1 MRFRREF
8 VRTLTRVTTT
18 EAATS
23 ARGRREWV
31 TFLAR
36 VGLGT
41 LLWAGVC
48 NLVLDLSTVPFLPF
62 HHFAA
67 SVVST
72 AVLWVAILALVC
84 VTNRLWLSFAVSLGL
99 CMVVAGTS
107 LAKHAVRDEPLYP
120 SDLYFLWQPSF
131 LLDMAAPWALA
142 GAALAV
148 IALVVGLVFFGR
160 WLEVRHFHRVR
171 RSSEPR
177 AWSWLLLLRV
187 VVALVAILALFTV
200 PRFNAPENRLRATYE
215 AAGAEWLSWR
225 QADNYSENG
234 FVAGFLFNTFAGAM
248 EEPAG
253 YDRATMEE
261 IARRYELRADQ
272 RNSGRTSDAL
282 ADANIVLLLSEAFSD
297 PERLDGVD
305 LAEDPI
311 PFVRGT
317 MAENPSGQ
325 AVGNAIGGGT
335 ANMEFEALT
344 GMSQTLFAPQL
355 TTPYQ
360 MLVPAYD
367 WLPSAAWY
375 LADAGYDT
383 VAVHPFLASMY
394 RRTAAYPRLG
404 FDSFLGLDDLS
415 GLSEIERNPFASD
428 ETTFDA
434 ALRLLTTSDEP
445 VFMNL
450 VTMQNHFPYGDLYGD
465 PIENSLRNDA
475 LGQYARGLAHADEAT
490 GKLFAE
496 LKRSREETVVIFY
509 GDHLPG
515 DVYDDGDVIE
525 KNFARRTETPFF
537 LWSSRRD
544 LPANRLAPTSPIY
557 FLPLAFDAMNA
568 PLPPYYA
575 LLLDL
580 HAEVPNLSLS
590 RPVDPSTLPA
600 RARGLL
606 HDLRMVQYDFSV
618 GRRYATE
625 EMFHPS
631 P

>member
-1 MRFRREF
+1 M
-8 VRTLTRVTTT
+8 TTT
-18 EAATS
+18 DAATVE
-23 ARGRREWV
+23 RERREWV
-31 TFLAR
+31 TFLVR
-36 VGLGT
+36 VVLGT
-41 LLWAGVC
+41 LLWAGLC
-48 NLVLDLSTVPFLPF
+48 NLVLDLSTVPFKPVAHL
-62 HHFAA
+62 AESLV
-67 SVVST
+67 SV

-84 VTNRLWLSFAVSLGL
+84 VTNRLWLSFALSLGL
-99 CMVVAGTS
+99 CVVVAAAS

-142 GAALAV
+142 GAALGV
-148 IALVVGLVFFGR
+148 VALVIGLLFVGQ
-160 WLEVRHFHRVR
+160 WLDRRHFPRVR
-171 RSSEPR
+171 RSAESH
-177 AWSWLLLLRV
+177 AWWWLLGLRV
-187 VVALVAILALFTV
+187 AVAIVAILALFTV
-200 PRFNAPENRLRATYE
+200 PQFNAPENRLRVTYE

-234 FVAGFLFNTFAGAM
+234 FLGGFLFNTYAGAM

-253 YDRATMEE
+253 YGRATMEE
-261 IARRYELRADQ
+261 VVKRYEIRADQ
-272 RNSGRTSDAL
+272 RNGGRTSDAL
-282 ADANIVLLLSEAFSD
+282 ADTNVVLLLSEAFSD

-311 PFVRGT
+311 PFVRAT

-375 LADAGYDT
+375 FADTGHDT

-394 RRTAAYPRLG
+394 RRTTAYPRLG
-404 FDSFLGLDDLS
+404 FDSFLGFDDLS
-415 GLSEIERNPFASD
+415 GLSEIEKNPFASD
-428 ETTFDA
+428 ETTFDES
-434 ALRLLTTSDEP
+434 LRLLTRSDEP
-445 VFMNL
+445 LFMNL
-450 VTMQNHFPYGDLYGD
+450 VTMQNHFPYDGLYSD
-465 PIENSLRNDA
+465 PIENSLGSDK
-475 LGQYARGLAHADEAT
+475 LGQYARGLAHADAAT
-490 GKLFAE
+490 EKLFAE
-496 LKRSREETVVIFY
+496 LRKSREETVVIFY

-515 DVYDDGDVIE
+515 DVYGGELIE
-525 KNFARRTETPFF
+525 ANRDRRTETPLF
-537 LWSSRRD
+537 LWSSHRD
-544 LPANRLAPTSPIY
+544 LPATRLADTSPIF
-557 FLPLAFDAMNA
+557 FLPLAFDAIDA

-590 RPVDPSTLPA
+590 RPVDPSTLSD
-600 RARGLL
+600 RARRLL
-606 HDLRMVQYDFSV
+606 HDLQLVQYDFSV
-618 GRRYATE
+618 GSRYASE
-625 EMFHPS
+625 KMFHPS